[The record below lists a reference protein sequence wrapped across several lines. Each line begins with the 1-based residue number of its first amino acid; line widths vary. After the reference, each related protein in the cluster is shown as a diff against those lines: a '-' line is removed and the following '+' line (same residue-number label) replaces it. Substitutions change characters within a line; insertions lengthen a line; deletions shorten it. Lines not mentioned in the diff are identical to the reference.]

1 MRSSFDPLGSTALII
16 DKLIGNAFSIV
27 EYVAKNMTHVRR
39 ASFYM
44 KNIYDASQ
52 RLTKLVSFTGPVA
65 AGASVDVPL
74 PDVVLENEE
83 GVTSTATLLLANVVG
98 WRVLLEGADG
108 IIYAADSAMWTVQL
122 RPTTGFYVTLNGA
135 APSNFLG
142 RPMKLLIDFTLPS
155 A

>member
-1 MRSSFDPLGSTALII
+1 MRSSFDPLGSTTLII
-16 DKLIGNAFSIV
+16 DKLIGNAYSIV

-52 RLTKLVSFTGPVA
+52 RLTKLVSFTSPTT

-83 GVTSTATLLLANVVG
+83 GITSSITLLPTNIIG

-108 IIYAADSAMWTVQL
+108 ILYAADSRMWIVQL
-122 RPTTGFYVTLNGA
+122 RPTTGFHVVLDNA
-135 APSNFLG
+135 ASVNFLS
-142 RPMKLLIDFTLPS
+142 RPMRLLIDFTV
-155 A
+155 

>member
-16 DKLIGNAFSIV
+16 DKLIGNAYSIV

-52 RLTKLVSFTGPVA
+52 RLTKLVPFTSPA
-65 AGASVDVPL
+65 IAGASVDVPL
-74 PDVVLENEE
+74 PNIILESEE
-83 GVTSTATLLLANVVG
+83 GVTSTATLLLTNVVG

-122 RPTTGFYVTLNGA
+122 HPVTGFHVTLA
-135 APSNFLG
+135 DSAPPNFLG
-142 RPMKLLIDFTLPS
+142 RPMKLLVDFTV
-155 A
+155 